1 MIIDDYEPLKGR
13 MFQVL
18 DRDGKLVLDD
28 PGLDAELL
36 KDMYWWMLYARMADE
51 KALKLQRQGRMGT
64 YAPSR
69 GQEAAQVGSAL
80 AMRKDDWAFP
90 AFRELGMYLLRGV
103 TLEHNLLYFMGD
115 ARGNLVPEGVHNLP
129 IYVPVGTQI
138 PQAVGTAHAM
148 RLGRK
153 DTVVV
158 TYFGDG
164 ATSTGDFHEGLNLAG
179 VLRAPVVFVCQ
190 NNQWAISVPRA
201 RQTASMTIAQ
211 KAVAYGFPGV
221 QVDGNDV
228 LAMYLAT
235 REAVERARS
244 GGGPTL
250 IEAYT
255 YRMSMHTTAD
265 DPKRYRTETE
275 LQEWEAR
282 DPLRRFRAHLERR
295 GIWTEEWQRELEAR
309 ATAMVND
316 AIARAEAVAPQS
328 PEDLFSHMYAEMPDE
343 LREQLGELKRAL
355 DEREVEDDAEQ
366 IQGGFP

>member
-1 MIIDDYEPLKGR
+1 MIADEYDPLKGG

-18 DRDGKLVLDD
+18 DKDGNLVGDD
-28 PGLDAELL
+28 PGLDVELL
-36 KDMYWWMLYARMADE
+36 KDMYWWMLYTRMADE

-69 GQEAAQVGSAL
+69 GQEAAQVGSAI
-80 AMRKDDWAFP
+80 AMRKEDWAFP
-90 AFRELGMYLLRGV
+90 AFRELGMYMLRGM

-115 ARGNLVPEGVHNLP
+115 VRGNLVPEGVNNLP

-138 PQAVGTAHAM
+138 PQAVGAAHAM
-148 RLGRK
+148 RLLHR

-179 VLRAPVVFVCQ
+179 VLKAPVVLVCQ

-201 RQTASMTIAQ
+201 RQTASRTIAQ

-235 REAVERARS
+235 REAIERARS

-255 YRMSMHTTAD
+255 YRLLMHTTAD
-265 DPKRYRTETE
+265 DPKRYRTEAE

-282 DPLRRFRAHLERR
+282 DPLKRYRAYLERR
-295 GIWTEEWQRELEAR
+295 GIWTDGWQLELEAR
-309 ATAMVND
+309 ATAMVNE
-316 AIARAEAVAPQS
+316 AIARAESVAPPA
-328 PEDLFSHMYAEMPDE
+328 PEDLFAHMYAEMPDE
-343 LREQLGELKRAL
+343 LREQLEQLKRSL
-355 DEREVEDDAEQ
+355 DGKEVEDDADR